1 MRGPHVRFCERADA
15 RLISERHPTRCS
27 CHKGCIDCLEKLIA
41 KHQQW
46 DLPSEKGS
54 VDSTR
59 AEMSQENEPWQGVIV
74 RTANAYLASSNVGYW
89 LVLFREKEAS
99 VPFGAKRK
107 KNRLQR
113 GD

>member
-1 MRGPHVRFCERADA
+1 
-15 RLISERHPTRCS
+15 
-27 CHKGCIDCLEKLIA
+27 
-41 KHQQW
+41 
-46 DLPSEKGS
+46 
-54 VDSTR
+54 
-59 AEMSQENEPWQGVIV
+59 MSQENEPWQGVIV